1 MPIKSKPTP
10 KQGKTSVED
19 QYREVFGDNDE
30 AQPEQPTFFH
40 QPSPYKQIRTVTTYG
55 AYEDPV

>member
-1 MPIKSKPTP
+1 MAAKTKATP
-10 KQGKTSVED
+10 KKEKASAED
-19 QYREVFGDNDE
+19 QYREIFGDCDE
-30 AQPEQPTFFH
+30 ARPEQPIFYS

>member
-1 MPIKSKPTP
+1 MAVKTKANP
-10 KQGKTSVED
+10 KKGKASAED
-19 QYREVFGDNDE
+19 QYRETFGDYDE
-30 AQPEQPTFFH
+30 AQPEQPMFFS